1 MEETVYDQNIDAKKV
16 RRSSAEFRL
25 IRQRVGNAIIT
36 IVVIA
41 YLTIFGLLL
50 AERGR
55 EHLPAEP
62 IGAIWQSAESLVD
75 YFTNHPETYYWHRRT
90 FPAFELVG
98 EILSRSAGLLLCS
111 MGAAL
116 ILGIPLG
123 IAAALS
129 KRKISSAMVLTVSVL
144 GISIPSFLLAMV
156 FWIINIFVARTFA
169 TEVLPSA
176 GFGWDLHLVMP
187 ALVLAMRPM
196 AQLAQ
201 VTSITLKDVMQQDY
215 IRTAYAKGLSWRD
228 VRNRHALRNV
238 LIPIFTTLGTSLRYS
253 LASLI
258 IVELFFDWP
267 GVGLT
272 LFEAIG
278 QGEIFLIVDLILSLG
293 LFFLVVNLAL
303 ELLFPLLD
311 ARIAD
316 QNRDESLEEEDS
328 FGGWWRKVFEMFNSW
343 GTDARLNRRL
353 RKEKSELPPLPHFEK
368 RNEASSEKIG
378 PKTNWSWILRNLV
391 TNPALIFGSIILL
404 GLVWLVLFG
413 PGLTSANPQQTNGVM
428 LIEGEVY
435 APPFAPSSVFP
446 WGSDY
451 VGRDVQ
457 ALVLHGARQTLTLA
471 FFGMLARLVLGVFLG
486 ALAGWSQRGWLDRLV
501 TGAVGV
507 WAAFPFTLFAMILI
521 QALGIQQGMWVFIF
535 AVCVVGWGEI
545 AQFVRGQVIAIKP
558 QLYVESA
565 RSVGLR
571 SDQIMIRH
579 IVPNLMNGLIMLA
592 ALEMGGVLMLLAE
605 LGYLNIFLG
614 GGFQAMI
621 GETGRMQA
629 VVAYYSDVPEW
640 ASMIANIRNWWRS
653 YPWMVTYP
661 GIAFFVSILA
671 FNLTGEGL
679 RRFLD
684 ENQINLSRL
693 FNKYTFSAGI
703 GLVVILNLVLQ
714 GASPISVYRPEALKF
729 NTRNVLRDIQ
739 TLSAMEMQGRES
751 GTPGAQKA
759 ADYIAQRMEE
769 AGLLPAGEHGTYF
782 QNLVNPRWHLT
793 QLPTLAILNSNT
805 DVETSF
811 RYREDFAELAIS
823 TSFGEA
829 DGQVVGLAF
838 GEQTGPEG
846 ARDPYRM
853 VNSDASGWIVIVRG
867 ADLEKVHLG
876 TVNGVLIVADDS
888 FSVQQKDA
896 YPFQPRR
903 FIEIIDT
910 APVMVITPEVA
921 DRLLATGGSSLAEF
935 ERMTG
940 SVAPGQFAMTSP
952 GASLRM
958 SLVPEMVEDLTQE
971 FYTHVLGVYP
981 GEGAIAGLD
990 SQVIIVSAYYDG
1002 LGVGPDGTVY
1012 PGANDNASG
1021 VAMLLEMARLLK
1033 ESAYK
1038 PDKTVLFVAWA
1049 GGERAERLSVTNIMN
1064 ARRGGNN
1071 LTVTTVIELSG
1082 VGYGNGNSIALSEE
1096 SSYRLV
1102 RLFQSVADKL
1112 GIPTTTRGRNPHYG
1126 HEISFQFGAR
1136 TALTLAVSW
1145 DGSDQLAHTV
1155 ADTPEIIDP
1164 DKVYDIGSVTSLMLF
1179 VLARETDY

>member
-1 MEETVYDQNIDAKKV
+1 MEETAFDQDIGEKKV

-25 IRQRVGNAIIT
+25 IRQRIGNAIIT

-62 IGAIWQSAESLVD
+62 IGAIWQSAERLVD
-75 YFTNHPETYYWHRRT
+75 YFTDHPETYYWHRRT

-156 FWIINIFVARTFA
+156 FWVINIFVARMFA
-169 TEVLPSA
+169 IEVLPSA

-278 QGEIFLIVDLILSLG
+278 RGEIFLVVDLILSLG
-293 LFFLVVNLAL
+293 LFFLAVNLAL
-303 ELLFPLLD
+303 EILFPLLD

-328 FGGWWRKVFEMFNSW
+328 FGRWWGKVFEMFKSW

-353 RKEKSELPPLPHFEK
+353 RKEKSALPPLPHFEK

-378 PKTNWSWILRNLV
+378 AKTNWSWVLRNLL
-391 TNPALIFGSIILL
+391 TNPALIFGSIVLL
-404 GLVWLVLFG
+404 GLIGLVLWG
-413 PGLTSANPQQTNGVM
+413 PGLTSANPQKTNGVM
-428 LIEGEVY
+428 VIEGEIY

-457 ALVLHGARQTLTLA
+457 ALVLYGARQTLTLA
-471 FFGMLARLVLGVFLG
+471 FFGMLARLVVGVFLG

-684 ENQINLSRL
+684 ESQINLSRL

-703 GLVVILNLVLQ
+703 GLIVILNLALQ

-739 TLSAMEMQGRES
+739 ALSAMEMQGRES

-793 QLPTLAILNSNT
+793 QLPSLDILNSNA

-823 TSFGEA
+823 TSFGET

-838 GEQTGPEG
+838 GQQTGPEG

-853 VNSDASGWIVIVRG
+853 VNSDASGRIVIVRG
-867 ADLEKVHLG
+867 ADLGKVHLG
-876 TVNGVLIVADDS
+876 AVNGVLIVADDS
-888 FSVQQKDA
+888 FSVQRKDA
-896 YPFQPRR
+896 YPFQPRT
-903 FIEIIDT
+903 FVDIINT
-910 APVMVITPEVA
+910 APAMVITPEVA

-940 SVAPGQFAMTSP
+940 SIAPGQFAMTNP
-952 GASLRM
+952 GVSLRM

-981 GEGAIAGLD
+981 GEGAMMGLD

-1002 LGVGPDGTVY
+1002 LGFGPDGTIY

-1021 VAMLLEMARLLK
+1021 VAMLIEMARLLK

-1064 ARRGGNN
+1064 ARSGGNN
-1071 LTVTTVIELSG
+1071 LTVTNVIELSG
-1082 VGYGNGNSIALSEE
+1082 VGYGNGNAIALSEE

-1102 RLFQSVADKL
+1102 RLFQSAADKL

-1164 DKVYDIGSVTSLMLF
+1164 DKVYDVGSATSLILF